1 MSDTA
6 RNRLLVGLAVAV
18 VVLLGLVGFLALGGN
33 EDGGEAASAASST
46 TSPPSSTSST
56 SSTEPGTD
64 TSAGPTSAAP
74 GGGGGGGGGIAG
86 PVVPDPV
93 PVPDPDPA
101 PAPVPPPD
109 PPPAPIVLEAEI
121 GGSSACTS
129 RTFTAPITV
138 FWRTRNAASVRLIVD
153 PPSSFVTIDKPV
165 QPIGAEDFGP
175 YFCGTPASPGYAP
188 WSARLIAT
196 AADGTVTERVFLGEH
211 RD

>member
-6 RNRLLVGLAVAV
+6 RNRLLIGLAVAV

-33 EDGGEAASAASST
+33 EDGDEAVSAASST
-46 TSPPSSTSST
+46 TSPSSSTSST

-74 GGGGGGGGGIAG
+74 GGGGGGGIAG
-86 PVVPDPV
+86 PDDPDPV

-109 PPPAPIVLEAEI
+109 PAPEPIILEAEI
-121 GGSSACTS
+121 GGSSACTA

-138 FWRTRNAASVRLIVD
+138 FWRTRNAASVRLIID

-175 YFCGTPASPGYAP
+175 YFCGIPAGPGYAP

-196 AADGTVTERVFLGEH
+196 AADGTVTERVFFGEH

>member
-6 RNRLLVGLAVAV
+6 RNRLLIGLAVAV

-33 EDGGEAASAASST
+33 EDGDEAVSAASST
-46 TSPPSSTSST
+46 TSPSSSTSST

-64 TSAGPTSAAP
+64 TSAGPTSEAP
-74 GGGGGGGGGIAG
+74 GGGGGGFAG

-109 PPPAPIVLEAEI
+109 PAPEPIILEAEI

-138 FWRTRNAASVRLIVD
+138 FWRTRNAASVRLIVE
-153 PPSSFVTIDKPV
+153 PPSTLVTIDKPV

-175 YFCGTPASPGYAP
+175 YFCGIPAGPGYAP